1 MRSFLAGLLA
11 GALSRAS
18 SAWTVVRRRPRSAA
32 SVGFVSVAAIG
43 LLVAMFLSDGFR
55 ATSYDLDD
63 ASVWATKRDGGLVGR
78 INTQIAKQDAV
89 ITMDVADDVVQD
101 GRSVF
106 VVDQGAGQ
114 LRSIAVDTLD
124 PQPPPGVKL
133 PEQAIADLA
142 AGTLVVATPSG
153 NVWIGEVTT
162 AASLGADERDPDLEL
177 GAGGAVA
184 VGRGGDVVA
193 YSSTSGEVS
202 VTSGDERI
210 TSISGPKGSVAGQLQ
225 VSMAGDVPVLLDTTS
240 GTLYLPDDT
249 TVDLSRFGAEPQ
261 LQLPGDDSSQVL
273 VATDE
278 GLISVPIESGEPS
291 SVSALVNSGPVRPV
305 RMAGC
310 SFGAWQG
317 TPVETVVCDG
327 HDPVTKDLPTGNL
340 RFRVNRQNVILNGLE
355 NGEVWLFVDGE
366 IRQSD
371 DWTQDAPDDSEEK
384 DPESEVSKV
393 LDHTEENKPPEAN
406 DDALGARPAL
416 PAVLTVLD
424 NDVDENGDVLV
435 ITSVDGVPDGVDVAI
450 VGEGQALQFQ
460 APAGATGP
468 YQFTYTITDGRAAPN
483 SDIATVR
490 VEITPDGENHPP
502 ERKPNARPSLK
513 VESAKSATYDVLQDW
528 VDPDGDPIFLE
539 GATVEGFPDV
549 VQTLPTGLLT
559 FNDSG
564 TGTGAKTVKVSLRDA
579 PAAPGTAPQSVT
591 GDLPVM
597 VEAPNARIA
606 PVARP
611 DFRATVVGAT
621 VRIEPLLNDTD
632 GNGDELRLGRL
643 DIEGL
648 DLATTTVTMSEVD
661 DSVTFSSQK
670 AGSFLFGYEVTDGV
684 DSTKGLIR
692 VDVAEPTENRPPSAG
707 RDLVV
712 LPVQAGAVRTIDLLV
727 NDVDPDGDVMVVK
740 SVSIPSGSESLIS
753 AQLLEHRRL
762 RVSVKGQLASP
773 IVLTYVLSDG
783 QAESRVPGQVVV
795 VSTPAAVQNRPPVL
809 ADDAVSV
816 RAGDV
821 VSIPVLANDVD
832 PEGDDLRIDPTLVTP
847 PAEGQGVAFVSG
859 SVVRFVAPDRP
870 MTVRLAY
877 GVSDGVNV
885 DSAQIVVSVRSGDD
899 NTAPLARTIE
909 ARVLAGGTV
918 RIPIPL
924 AGIDAD
930 GDSVTL
936 EGLGVIAPQLGRV
949 VTPVAHDSITYEA
962 FPSASGRTD
971 SFAYRIVDRRGAT
984 AEGVVRVG
992 VAPRSTT
999 NGAPQPFDDYVE
1011 VEPGGTVRVPVL
1023 ANDYDPDGDPLS
1035 FGRPALEVPEGL
1047 RAEVD
1052 GVKVSLTAPD
1062 EVRQIQPLVYYVTD
1076 GRGDTVSAKVN
1087 VVVKEDAVGLAP
1099 IARDDEA
1106 RPPAGIDAR
1115 TVEVDVTANDDDPDG
1130 VVEDLRVELVGSPSG
1145 VSVEDR
1151 KLVAELID
1159 SPRLVVYRITDRQ
1172 ELSATAIARIPAQ
1185 GSALDRP
1192 PVQRPDAPDLEA
1204 VDGTPTVISIGDF
1217 VVDPEGKPVRLTTGD
1232 RVSATHS
1239 NSGELVTDETTLT
1252 FTSEPGYTGAA
1263 SITFE
1268 VTDGDAAD
1276 TGNRVVVSLP
1286 ISVRSETNTAPSFE
1300 GGLSLSIA
1308 PKEDPQTIDLAP
1320 LVTDPDPGDLEK
1332 LSFAKVDDSGA
1343 PLGVTVELSGSVLS
1357 AVADGDAVADTTGV
1371 VTVSVTDGHGE
1382 PVVGTVALTVVQS
1395 RRPLPSCNDAVIEK
1409 ADAGSTVRRDVL
1421 ADCYNP
1427 FPDEALEVGAVMTD
1441 LRYGTATVS
1450 GGSVEFTPAK
1460 GFVDTALISYT
1471 VRDAVGRTAKGLI
1484 SVTVRDVPGK
1494 PSPPTVVT
1502 VSSRRVVLTWSP
1514 PETNGAPIDRYEVSS
1529 SHGTT
1534 TCETTTCEIT
1544 GLVNDTTYRFTVRAH
1559 NEVGDGEP
1567 SDPSGD
1573 ARPDQRPEAPTNPV
1587 LTFDTTRLDGQ
1598 LTATWDAA
1606 ATEGSPVTAYE
1617 LQISPP
1623 PASGSA
1629 TIALGAVTSH
1639 QLTGLTNG
1647 TSYRVR
1653 IRAINAAPEPSDW
1666 SVDSN
1671 AETPAKVP
1679 DQPVITTVQR
1689 VNDRLG
1695 ELIEVRWTAP
1705 AANGDAISGYTLEAI
1720 RQGTTTP
1727 ARTLQVAGSALS
1739 QIVDVDDYRGAYA
1752 FRLTATNKAGRSLP
1766 STLSQAVQAEK
1777 EPATI
1782 GAVSAVDKLGTVGLD
1797 RRANITFARP
1807 DDGGKPLTS
1816 YQVRINGGSTQT
1828 FTTAALLT
1836 AANPTLTVTGLT
1848 NSNDPNASYRFAV
1861 RACNETLCQQA
1872 YGQESDPPVR
1882 PFGPVGTPSVA
1893 AGKPNPDQVSFNW
1906 SPPAANGRAITGMQI
1921 SINGGGWE
1929 GVGTSG
1935 GRTVGNGRNQT
1946 WSIRVRAVD
1955 AEGNI
1960 GPEGSASATTDPPPP
1975 PPPPTISASWGAN
1988 ASAAGCSGCTWVN
2001 YSLRNFPPNAAFTID
2016 CTDNGAGWYSSA
2028 GRYLITTDASG
2039 NFDISTTN
2047 VASQRSCFW
2056 GYARG
2061 NVQIVVNGVWSN
2073 RI

>member
-1 MRSFLAGLLA
+1 MRSFIA
-11 GALSRAS
+11 GA
-18 SAWTVVRRRPRSAA
+18 SAGARVRFSAALGVARRRPRSAA
-32 SVGFVSVAAIG
+32 SVGFVSVAALA

-55 ATSYDLDD
+55 ATSYDLED
-63 ASVWATKRDGGLVGR
+63 ASVWATKRDAGLVGR
-78 INTQIAKQDAV
+78 INTQIARQDAV
-89 ITMDVADDVVQD
+89 ITMEVADDVVQD

-106 VVDQGAGQ
+106 VVDQGSGQ

-124 PQPPPGVKL
+124 AQPPPGVKL
-133 PEQAIADLA
+133 PEQATVDLA
-142 AGTLVVATPSG
+142 AGTLVVGTPSG
-153 NVWIGEVTT
+153 HVWIGDAAT

-177 GAGGAVA
+177 GDGGVVA
-184 VGRGGDVVA
+184 VGRGGEVVA
-193 YSSTSGEVS
+193 FSSKTGEVS
-202 VTSGDERI
+202 VITGGEERVA
-210 TSISGPKGSVAGQLQ
+210 ISGPKETAAGRMQLTM
-225 VSMAGDVPVLLDTTS
+225 VGDVPALLDTS
-240 GTLYLPDDT
+240 SAALLLPGDLK
-249 TVDLSRFGAEPQ
+249 VDLSDVGANPQ

-273 VATDE
+273 IATDE
-278 GLISVPIESGEPS
+278 GLVSVPADGGKPSVVHS
-291 SVSALVNSGPVRPV
+291 SVNSAPIRPV
-305 RMAGC
+305 RIAGC
-310 SFGAWQG
+310 SYGAWTG
-317 TPVETVVCDG
+317 TPVEVVVCDR
-327 HDPVTKDLPTGNL
+327 HEPVTHELVSGSL

-355 NGEVWLFVDGE
+355 DGAVWLFVDGE
-366 IRQSD
+366 IRRSD
-371 DWTQDAPDDSEEK
+371 DWTQDAPDDSDEK
-384 DPESEVSKV
+384 DPESDTSKV
-393 LDHTEENKPPEAN
+393 LDHTEENKPPRAE
-406 DDALGARPAL
+406 DDDLGARPAL

-483 SDIATVR
+483 SDTATVR
-490 VEITPDGENHPP
+490 IEITPDGENHPP
-502 ERKPNARPSLK
+502 EKKPNARPSLK

-549 VQTLPTGLLT
+549 VQTIPTGLLT

-564 TGTGAKTVKVSLRDA
+564 TGTGMKTVKVSLRDV
-579 PAAPGTAPQSVT
+579 PAAPGTAPQAVT

-597 VEAPNARIA
+597 VEAANARIA

-643 DIEGL
+643 DTEGL
-648 DLATTTVTMSEVD
+648 DLATITITMSEVD

-692 VDVAEPTENRPPSAG
+692 VDVTEPTENRPPSAG

-740 SVSIPSGSESLIS
+740 SVSVPPGSESILT

-762 RVSVKGQLASP
+762 RVSVKGQLAAP
-773 IVLTYVLSDG
+773 VVLTYVLSDG

-809 ADDAVSV
+809 ADDAVTV

-821 VSIPVLANDVD
+821 ISIPVLANDVD
-832 PEGDDLRIDPTLVTP
+832 PEGDDLRIDRELVTP
-847 PAEGQGVAFVSG
+847 PADGQGVAFVSG

-877 GVSDGVNV
+877 GVSDGVNE
-885 DSAQIVVSVRSGDD
+885 DSAQIVVSVQSGDD
-899 NTAPLARTIE
+899 NTAPVARTIE

-936 EGLGVIAPQLGRV
+936 EGLGVLAPQMGRV

-962 FPSASGRTD
+962 FPAPTGRTD
-971 SFAYRIVDRRGAT
+971 VFAYRVIDRRGAT
-984 AEGVVRVG
+984 AEGVIRVG
-992 VAPRSTT
+992 VAPRSAS

-1011 VEPGGTVRVPVL
+1011 VEPGGTVRVPVFD
-1023 ANDYDPDGDPLS
+1023 NDYDPDGDPLS
-1035 FGRPALEVPEGL
+1035 FGKPALEVPDGL
-1047 RAEVD
+1047 RGEVD
-1052 GVKVSLTAPD
+1052 GVKIRVSAPD
-1062 EVRQIQPLVYYVTD
+1062 EVRQIQPLIYFVTD
-1076 GRGDTVSAKVN
+1076 GRGETVSAKVN
-1087 VVVKEDAVGLAP
+1087 VVVKEDAVGLPP

-1106 RPPAGIDAR
+1106 RPPADIDAR
-1115 TVEVDVTANDDDPDG
+1115 RVEVDVTANDDDPDG
-1130 VVEDLRVELVGSPSG
+1130 VVDDLEVEVVGSPSG
-1145 VSVEDR
+1145 VSIDGR
-1151 KLVAELID
+1151 KLVVELAD

-1172 ELSATAIARIPAQ
+1172 ELSATAIVRIPAK

-1192 PVQRPDAPDLEA
+1192 PVQRDDAPDLQA
-1204 VDGTPTVISIGDF
+1204 VDGTPTVISIADF

-1232 RVSATHS
+1232 RVSATRS
-1239 NSGELVTDETTLT
+1239 NGGELVTDETTLS

-1263 SITFE
+1263 SVTFE

-1286 ISVRSETNTAPSFE
+1286 IAVRSETNTPPSFE

-1308 PKEDPQTIDLAP
+1308 PKEAAQSIDLAP
-1320 LVTDPDPGDLEK
+1320 LVTDPDPGDLD
-1332 LSFAKVDDSGA
+1332 SFKFAVVDDSGK
-1343 PLGVTVELSGSVLS
+1343 PSGVTVGLSGSVLS

-1371 VTVSVTDGHGE
+1371 VTVSVADGHGE
-1382 PVVGTVALTVVQS
+1382 PVVGTVGLSVVQS
-1395 RRPLPSCNDAVIEK
+1395 RRPVPGCNDAVIGK

-1421 ADCYNP
+1421 ADCFNP
-1427 FPDEALEVGAVMTD
+1427 FPDEALELEAVTTEP
-1441 LRYGTATVS
+1441 RFGTARGS
-1450 GGSVEFTPAK
+1450 GGSVEFTPAS
-1460 GFVDTALISYT
+1460 GFVGTALISYT
-1471 VRDAVGRTAKGLI
+1471 VRDAVDRTATGLI

-1502 VSSRRVVLTWSP
+1502 VSSRRVVLTWNP
-1514 PETNGAPIDRYEVSS
+1514 PETNGAPIDRYDVSS

-1534 TCETTTCEIT
+1534 TCETTTCEVA

-1559 NEVGDGEP
+1559 NEVGFGQP
-1567 SDPSGD
+1567 SDPSGE

-1587 LTFDTTRLDGQ
+1587 LKFDAMRLDGQ
-1598 LTATWDAA
+1598 LTVTWSAA
-1606 ATEGSPVTAYE
+1606 VTEGSPVTAYE

-1623 PASGSA
+1623 PASGPA
-1629 TIALGAVTSH
+1629 TIALGAVTTH

-1653 IRAINAAPEPSDW
+1653 LRAINAAPEPSDW

-1671 AETPAKVP
+1671 AEIPAKVP
-1679 DQPVITTVQR
+1679 DAPIITRVQR

-1695 ELIEVRWTAP
+1695 ELIEVRWAAP

-1720 RQGTTTP
+1720 RQGTTAP
-1727 ARTLQVAGSALS
+1727 IKTLQVPGAALT
-1739 QIVDVDDYRGAYA
+1739 QIVDVDDYRAAYS
-1752 FRLTATNKAGRSLP
+1752 FRLTATNKAGNSLP

-1777 EPATI
+1777 EPAMI
-1782 GAVSAVDKLGTVGLD
+1782 GAVSAVDKLGTIGLD
-1797 RRANITFARP
+1797 RRANVTFARP

-1816 YQVRINGGSTQT
+1816 YQVQINGGSTQT
-1828 FTTAALLT
+1828 FTTPALLS
-1836 AANPTLTVTGLT
+1836 ANNPTLTVTGLT
-1848 NSNDPNASYRFAV
+1848 NSNDPEVNYRFAV

-1872 YGQESDPPVR
+1872 YSQQSDPAVR
-1882 PFGPVGTPSVA
+1882 PFGPVGTPSVS

-1929 GVGTSG
+1929 GVVGTSG

-1975 PPPPTISASWGAN
+1975 PPPRSVSISFSGAVGSGCGSCKRIIGSVQNFAPNTTVRVDCVDAGGSYYNFTFTTTGSGTGGWGAN
-1988 ASAAGCSGCTWVN
+1988 WCFYGFFGPTWVVIDGVQSN
-2001 YSLRNFPPNAAFTID
+2001 SLVRD
-2016 CTDNGAGWYSSA
+2016 W
-2028 GRYLITTDASG
+2028 
-2039 NFDISTTN
+2039 
-2047 VASQRSCFW
+2047 
-2056 GYARG
+2056 
-2061 NVQIVVNGVWSN
+2061 
-2073 RI
+2073 